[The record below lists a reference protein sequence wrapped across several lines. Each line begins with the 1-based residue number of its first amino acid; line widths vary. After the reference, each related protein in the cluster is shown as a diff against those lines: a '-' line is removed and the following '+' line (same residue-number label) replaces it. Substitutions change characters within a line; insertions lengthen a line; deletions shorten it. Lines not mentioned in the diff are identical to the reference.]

1 MFHTEIYT
9 FPAKV
14 NTNVYELNLK
24 TFEWKIITTTQGSP
38 LMYHSLFSYNNN
50 LVIFGG
56 KRPDFME
63 TTASDS
69 Y

>member
-1 MFHTEIYT
+1 MFHTEINK
-9 FPAKV
+9 FHAKV
-14 NTNVYELNLK
+14 NTNVYKLNLK
-24 TFEWKIITTTQGSP
+24 TFEWKMITTKGSP